1 MRTTAKAILAVC
13 TIGALAVGPTASVRA
28 QFPPQPP
35 PVYYPSPPP
44 PPPPGYY
51 PPPLPPPV
59 YYPPPHRYR
68 YYPPSPRWRYGC
80 PPHYTVQGGLCKPYR
95 GY

>member
-1 MRTTAKAILAVC
+1 MWATAKNILALGA
-13 TIGALAVGPTASVRA
+13 IGALALVAITSARA

-35 PVYYPSPPP
+35 PVYYGYPPPPPSYGYPP

-51 PPPLPPPV
+51 PPP
-59 YYPPPHRYR
+59 RYS
-68 YYPPSPRWRYGC
+68 YYPPSPRWRTWNGC
-80 PPHYTVQGGLCKPYR
+80 PSHYTVQGGFCKPYR